1 MSAKRLD
8 KILADM
14 GIASR
19 SELKQIIKSGRVTVN
34 GTEVTVTVN

>member
-19 SELKQIIKSGRVTVN
+19 SELKQIIKAAESP
-34 GTEVTVTVN
+34 